1 MTGARPSGPGRAPW
15 PMKGTSRKAT
25 ERTPIAESVTR
36 CWDATCPA
44 HRKRCWKLRVGLLI
58 EAVLRGDPRSGR
70 GQRLDLNPELRIDE
84 AFHLH
89 QGTGRGPAMRVVLVA
104 ELPEG
109 LQVGQIGEVDRQ
121 LHDLLHRG
129 ARCGES
135 GRKVAEHLPGLGARV
150 AAPDQV
156 SVLIQRDLARDHP

>member
-1 MTGARPSGPGRAPW
+1 MTGARPSGPGRAPSSR
-15 PMKGTSRKAT
+15 KGASRKAT

-89 QGTGRGPAMRVVLVA
+89 QGTGRGPAMRDVRTS
-104 ELPEG
+104 G
-109 LQVGQIGEVDRQ
+109 LLSG
-121 LHDLLHRG
+121 DLRG
-129 ARCGES
+129 S
-135 GRKVAEHLPGLGARV
+135 GAIPRNLL
-150 AAPDQV
+150 
-156 SVLIQRDLARDHP
+156 